1 LIGADDR
8 ILTRPLAVKVFSKIK
23 QPLRGGV
30 TMKLP
35 GKRLRRGL
43 LVLGAGA
50 LLAGMI
56 TSNASAVTGLF
67 FTTNVLVSNL
77 PIVPTPDPNLL
88 NAWGVAF
95 LPGSPFWVNANNNG
109 TSNLYTGTGAIFTE
123 LPRVTIPPPAATP
136 TAIAGPTG
144 IVGNPNNVLAMG
156 TDFTGDVFIFDS
168 EDGIISGWQPKDGGV
183 AKIQVDN
190 SSLDN
195 PMNPAKNAV
204 YKGLAIASFKGANY
218 IYAANFRQNKVEVYD
233 IDYNL
238 VTLAGNFSD
247 PFIPAGYAPFNIAP
261 INGNLFVTYAQQDA
275 AKHDDVPGLGK
286 GFVDV
291 FTTGG
296 IFVKRFASRG
306 LLNAPWGVTIV
317 PPNNGVLSGM
327 LLVGNFGDGHIN
339 IFQPTFGIPLGQV
352 LTRHGAIVKPLVI
365 DGLWSLLNGTGADDA
380 ATNSLYYS
388 SGPDHENDG
397 EFGTI
402 TVEK

>member
-1 LIGADDR
+1 
-8 ILTRPLAVKVFSKIK
+8 
-23 QPLRGGV
+23 
-30 TMKLP
+30 MKLP

-43 LVLGAGA
+43 LALGAGA
-50 LLAGMI
+50 LLASMI

-67 FTTNVLVSNL
+67 FTTNTLVSN
-77 PIVPTPDPNLL
+77 VPPAPTVDPNLL

-109 TSNLYTGTGAIFTE
+109 TSNLYTGTGAIFTA
-123 LPRVTIPPPAATP
+123 LPRVTIPPPVDSPEDT
-136 TAIAGPTG
+136 ISGPTG
-144 IVGNPNNVLAMG
+144 IVANPNNSIVG
-156 TDFTGDVFIFDS
+156 KTDFGGDVFIFDS
-168 EDGIISGWQPKDGGV
+168 EDGIISGWQISDGPTAV
-183 AKIQVDN
+183 IRVDN
-190 SSLDN
+190 SSVDN
-195 PMNPAKNAV
+195 PTNPAKNAV

-233 IDYNL
+233 IDYNP

-247 PFIPAGYAPFNIAP
+247 PFIPAGYAPFNVAP
-261 INGNLFVTYAQQDA
+261 INGDLFVTYALQDS
-275 AKHDDVPGLGK
+275 AKHDDVPGVGR

-296 IFVKRFASRG
+296 VFVKRFASRG

-339 IFQPTFGIPLGQV
+339 VFQPTFGIPLGQV
-352 LTRHGAIVKPLVI
+352 LTRTGSIVKPLVI
-365 DGLWSLLNGTGADDA
+365 DGLWSLLNGTGADGA
-380 ATNSLYYS
+380 PANSLYYS

-397 EFGTI
+397 QFGTI